1 MNRGNQNRELNL
13 LGEVVNGLLI
23 RAAWSQ
29 DFSTP
34 SSLFIQLIK
43 YPVFFISLSELIASQ
58 DKSTNLTLIAKFSLF
73 KILFF
78 LNFSFFRDFIYLFLD
93 RGKGKEKGRE
103 TSMCGCL
110 SRAPYWGPGLQ
121 PRHVP

>member
-78 LNFSFFRDFIYLFLD
+78 
-93 RGKGKEKGRE
+93 
-103 TSMCGCL
+103 
-110 SRAPYWGPGLQ
+110 
-121 PRHVP
+121 